1 MKVDTAALDNG
12 AVIQTDICV
21 VGSGAAG
28 VSVARLLSNTSLD
41 VCLVEGGDFDPTARS
56 QELYQG
62 EMVSVYRGGGKK
74 AYDKTYVTRS
84 RLRFFGG
91 TTNHWNGWCRP
102 LEPEDFAVRD
112 WVPNSGWPFPRT
124 ELDPWYEAAR
134 DLVEIP
140 AFEDDHGYGREDGNR
155 AVVLK
160 DSPRVVTRMFHW
172 SPPTRFGVKY
182 RQDLLD
188 APNVRIFVES
198 NALRLRAGDGLA
210 DVDRLEVQ
218 VEDGPR
224 IDFRARAFVLACGG
238 IENPRLLLLS
248 DAEQPGGLGNG
259 HDLVGRYFMEHPH
272 VPRVGQLLVVDD
284 QGIKGL
290 TDLYFRARQDR
301 RPGGRSMGVL
311 MVAPEVQRQEQL
323 LNLCLQIRDKGKEKL
338 DDFGKE
344 LAATS
349 AALRDLGRGAGS
361 PLPFAGRLFA
371 RGEQVPNPDSRVTLM
386 EETDRLGLRKARL
399 DWKLGEQ
406 DARSIRRTME
416 IIAAEIGAS
425 GIGRVRINMD
435 EPDEWPSTRGGD
447 HHLGTT
453 RMHDDPKRG
462 VVDRNCR
469 VHGLANLFI
478 AGSSVYPTSGFA
490 NPTFTI
496 TALAAR
502 LADHLK
508 RELA

>member
-1 MKVDTAALDNG
+1 MKVDTAALGNG
-12 AVIQTDICV
+12 AVIQTDVCV

-28 VSVARLLSNTSLD
+28 VSIARLLSNTKLD
-41 VCLVEGGDFDPTARS
+41 VCLVEGGDFDPTERS
-56 QELYQG
+56 QDLYRG
-62 EMVSVYRGGGKK
+62 EMVSVYRGGRKES
-74 AYDKTYVTRS
+74 YDKTYVTRS

-102 LEPEDFAVRD
+102 LEPEDFEARD

-134 DLVEIP
+134 ELVEIP
-140 AFEDDHGYGREDGNR
+140 AFEDDHGYGRSDGKR

-160 DSPRVVTRMFHW
+160 GSPRVTTRLFHW

-188 APNVRIFVES
+188 APNVRVFVQS
-198 NALRLRAGDGLA
+198 NALRLRAGADLK

-224 IDFRARAFVLACGG
+224 IEVRARAFVLACGG

-259 HDLVGRYFMEHPH
+259 NDLVGRYFMEHPH
-272 VPRVGQLLVVDD
+272 VPKVGQLLVVDD
-284 QGIKGL
+284 LGTKGL
-290 TDLYFRARQDR
+290 TDLYFRARKDPR
-301 RPGGRSMGVL
+301 AGGRAMGVF
-311 MVAPEVQRQEQL
+311 MVSPEVQRQEQL
-323 LNLCLQIRDKGKEKL
+323 LNLCLQVRDKGKEKL
-338 DDFGKE
+338 KAFGQE
-344 LAATS
+344 VAS
-349 AALRDLGRGAGS
+349 ASAGIRDLGRGAGS
-361 PLPFAGRLFA
+361 PFPFVGRLFA
-371 RGEQVPNPDSRVTLM
+371 RGEQVPNPDSRVTLT
-386 EETDRLGLRKARL
+386 EETDRLGQRKVRL
-399 DWKLGEQ
+399 DWKLSEQ

-416 IIAAEIGAS
+416 IFAEEFGAS
-425 GIGRVRINMD
+425 GVGKVRINMD
-435 EPDEWPSTRGGD
+435 KPDKWPPTRGGD

-462 VVDRNCR
+462 VCDRNCR
-469 VHGLANLFI
+469 VHGLANLYM
-478 AGSSVYPTSGFA
+478 AGSSVYTTSGFA

-508 RELA
+508 QELA